1 MSAVNILP
9 LAIVM
14 VAGPQILSAIFLAT
28 SAHWRRNT
36 AGYILG
42 AALSI
47 SLIVTAA
54 YLLGNGASDQGAS
67 DDTLYII
74 ILVLLVAAALHT
86 FLTRKKPK
94 DPPKWMGRL
103 QTADPRFSF
112 RLGFLLLGVFPTDIL
127 TSLSVGG
134 YLASQDEPLWKY
146 LPFLALTLFLLAIPA
161 LLIIAMGERAQTFL
175 PKLRDWMD
183 KNSWVVNEVVILFFV
198 ALTINNL
205 T

>member
-1 MSAVNILP
+1 MSSVNILP

-14 VAGPQILSAIFLAT
+14 VAGPQLLSAIFLAT
-28 SAHWRRNT
+28 GQGWRRNS
-36 AGYILG
+36 AAYVLG
-42 AALSI
+42 AAVSI
-47 SLIVTAA
+47 SLIVSAA

-67 DDTLYII
+67 NDTLYII
-74 ILVLLVAAALHT
+74 VLLLLVAAGLQT

-103 QTADPRFSF
+103 QTADARFSF

-127 TSLSVGG
+127 TSFAVGG
-134 YLASQDEPLWKY
+134 YLASQDEPLWKF
-146 LPFLALTLFLLAIPA
+146 LPFLAVTLFLLAVPA
-161 LLIIAMGERAQTFL
+161 LLIVAMGERAQTVL
-175 PKLRDWMD
+175 PKVRDWMNE
-183 KNSWVVNEVVILFFV
+183 NSWVVNEVVILFFI